1 MNSALFVSDSPVFQT
16 VSVRNY
22 DEKNSSLEYFLLEKV
37 SVLFGMYLFFIVVFF
52 YYFKIWNLL
61 FE

>member
-16 VSVRNY
+16 MSVRNY

>member
-1 MNSALFVSDSPVFQT
+1 MNSALFVSHSPVFQT
-16 VSVRNY
+16 VSVHNY
-22 DEKNSSLEYFLLEKV
+22 DEKNSSLEYFLLEEV